1 MSARRV
7 STPVRR
13 IIVALGLTVALGALP
28 ACGWDEHSANTDTPW
43 LGGGG
48 RAQLY
53 AKDAACFGC
62 TTGSKHEER
71 WGRSSLS
78 GEDPYVTVGH
88 AMQFLFTEGGMAK
101 AARSIGAGSVGDD
114 SGIIEPKALPY
125 HMTVVML
132 EPTVIV
138 MNFDLGALIHEGEVK
153 EGPVVGTP
161 YIDGYLTYGTHVP
174 ATGTLLWFSPTA
186 RIAPMPVANQASGKG
201 EIDVK
206 GARLSLERKGD
217 EWIVTGR

>member
-1 MSARRV
+1 MSARREGAHA
-7 STPVRR
+7 RR
-13 IIVALGLTVALGALP
+13 IVVALGLAIAFGALP
-28 ACGWDEHSANTDTPW
+28 ACGWDEHGAGSDTPW

-48 RAQLY
+48 RAHLY
-53 AKDAACFGC
+53 SKDAACFGC
-62 TTGSKHEER
+62 PTGSRHEEL
-71 WGRSSLS
+71 WGRSSFS
-78 GEDPYVTVGH
+78 GEDPYVTVGR
-88 AMQFLFTEGGMAK
+88 AMQFLFTDGGMAK

-114 SGIIEPKALPY
+114 SGIVEPKALPY

-153 EGPVVGTP
+153 EGPVIGTP
-161 YIDGYLTYGTHVP
+161 YIDGYLTYGTRVP

-186 RIAPMPVANQASGKG
+186 GIAPTPVAKQETGTG

-206 GARLSLERKGD
+206 GARLVLARKGN
-217 EWIVTGR
+217 EWVVTAR